1 MTDPYQVLG
10 VSPSATD
17 EQIKN
22 AYRELARKYHPDNYA
37 NNPLAD
43 LAQEKM
49 KEINE
54 AYDQI
59 QRQRKQQQSSRA
71 GQGYSQGGYS
81 QSGYSQGGY
90 SRGYAGQ
97 RSYAGGG
104 SQFADIRQLLN
115 ANRVSDAEELLEG
128 IPQSRR
134 DAEWYFLR
142 GRVFYV
148 RGWLDQAYNY
158 YVRANQMSP
167 GNAEYQT
174 ALNQLMWQRNTGRP
188 AGGYGDYRNVQTG
201 GASGCDMCMGL
212 ICADTCCECVGGDL
226 ISCC

>member
-1 MTDPYQVLG
+1 MTDPYKVLG

-17 EQIKN
+17 EEIKD
-22 AYRELARKYHPDNYA
+22 AYRKLAKKYHPDQYGDS
-37 NNPLAD
+37 PLSE
-43 LAQEKM
+43 LAGEKM

-59 QRQRKQQQSSRA
+59 QRQRKQQQQSYS
-71 GQGYSQGGYS
+71 GQASANRGYSNA
-81 QSGYSQGGY
+81 GY
-90 SRGYAGQ
+90 SRQSYSGQ
-97 RSYAGGG
+97 GR

-115 ANRVSDAEELLEG
+115 SNRLSEAEELLEG
-128 IPQSRR
+128 IPQQRR
-134 DAEWYFLR
+134 DAEWYYLR

-148 RGWLDQAYNY
+148 HGWLDQAYSY
-158 YVRANQMSP
+158 YTRAVQMNP

-188 AGGYGDYRNVQTG
+188 SGGYGDYRNVQSG
-201 GASGCDMCMGL
+201 GMSGCDMCSGL
-212 ICADTCCECVGGDL
+212 ICADCCCECMGGDL

>member
-59 QRQRKQQQSSRA
+59 QRQRKQQQSSRS

-81 QSGYSQGGY
+81 QSGY

-201 GASGCDMCMGL
+201 GASGCDMCIGL
-212 ICADTCCECVGGDL
+212 ICADTCCECMGGDL

>member
-17 EQIKN
+17 EQIKS
-22 AYRELARKYHPDNYA
+22 AYRELARKYHPDNYV

-59 QRQRKQQQSSRA
+59 QRQRKQQQQSYS
-71 GQGYSQGGYS
+71 GQASANRGYSNA
-81 QSGYSQGGY
+81 GY
-90 SRGYAGQ
+90 SRQSYSGQ
-97 RSYAGGG
+97 GR

-115 ANRVSDAEELLEG
+115 SNRLSEAEELLEG
-128 IPQSRR
+128 IPQQRR
-134 DAEWYFLR
+134 DAEWYYLR

-148 RGWLDQAYNY
+148 HGWLDQAYSY
-158 YVRANQMSP
+158 YTRAIQMNP

-188 AGGYGDYRNVQTG
+188 SGGYGDYRNVQSG
-201 GASGCDMCMGL
+201 GMSGCDMCSGL
-212 ICADTCCECVGGDL
+212 ICADCCCECMGGDL

>member
-59 QRQRKQQQSSRA
+59 QRQRKQQQSSRS

-81 QSGYSQGGY
+81 QSGYS
-90 SRGYAGQ
+90 RGYAGQ
-97 RSYAGGG
+97 GG
-104 SQFADIRQLLN
+104 SQFVDIRQLLN

-212 ICADTCCECVGGDL
+212 ICADTCCECMGGDL

>member
-81 QSGYSQGGY
+81 QSGY

-212 ICADTCCECVGGDL
+212 ICADTCCECMGGDL

>member
-59 QRQRKQQQSSRA
+59 QRQRKQQQSSRS

-81 QSGYSQGGY
+81 QSGY

-201 GASGCDMCMGL
+201 GASGCDMCRGL
-212 ICADTCCECVGGDL
+212 ICADTCCECMGGDL